1 MAPKLTGFP
10 GTFVIQTAARL
21 KAPAD
26 VYLSSSPS
34 HVVRIGNSRVRRV
47 LAVAALAGV
56 ELEHDKSFT
65 FSSEWKTPEFLEKN
79 PFGFLPILELED
91 GTTLRECAAIAEYS
105 EFELL
110 SFHRGIS
117 PVEWRRTDLCSGIKP
132 RFGMSGVVDVQKERL
147 DCLKDETSIS
157 VIPVLMTCVE
167 NFPAGG
173 TVIPLTKQ
181 SNPFEPLK
189 TIISLGRR

>member
-1 MAPKLTGFP
+1 MYSKWPPSSPVSLVRLLFKLLP
-10 GTFVIQTAARL
+10 VLKRPLTFT
-21 KAPAD
+21 
-26 VYLSSSPS
+26 LSSSPF
-34 HVVRIGNSRVRRV
+34 HVARIGNSRVRRV

-65 FSSEWKTPEFLEKN
+65 FASEWKTPEFLEKN

-117 PVEWRRTDLCSGIKP
+117 AMEWRRTYSCGGIKP

-167 NFPAGG
+167 NFSAGG

-181 SNPFEPLK
+181 SFRAFENNYQ
-189 TIISLGRR
+189 LG

>member
-1 MAPKLTGFP
+1 MYSKWPPSSPVSLVRLLFKLLP
-10 GTFVIQTAARL
+10 VLKRPLTFT
-21 KAPAD
+21 
-26 VYLSSSPS
+26 LSSPF
-34 HVVRIGNSRVRRV
+34 HVARIGNSRVRRV

-65 FSSEWKTPEFLEKN
+65 FASEWKTPEFLEKN

-117 PVEWRRTDLCSGIKP
+117 AMEWRRTYSCGGIKP

-181 SNPFEPLK
+181 SFRAFENNYQ
-189 TIISLGRR
+189 LG

>member
-1 MAPKLTGFP
+1 MYPKWPLSSPVSLVRSLSKLLPVLERPLTF
-10 GTFVIQTAARL
+10 A
-21 KAPAD
+21 
-26 VYLSSSPS
+26 LSSSS
-34 HVVRIGNSRVRRV
+34 LVAFTGNSRVRRV
-47 LAVAALAGV
+47 LSVAALAGV

-65 FSSEWKTPEFLEKN
+65 FASEWKTPEFLEKN
-79 PFGFLPILELED
+79 PFGFLPVLELED

-105 EFELL
+105 ESEF
-110 SFHRGIS
+110 SFRCAIS
-117 PVEWRRTDLCSGIKP
+117 VVEWRRKDLCGGMRP
-132 RFGMSGVVDVQKERL
+132 RFGVSDIVGAQKERL

-181 SNPFEPLK
+181 SFRAFGNDYQ
-189 TIISLGRR
+189 IG